1 MKNLGYILILSLF
14 LFLAYSCGGGSREAS
29 VPSFK
34 ETLTKEDTVAVLQ
47 RCDSC
52 MQALKAGEIDMALGM
67 LSLLQDDG
75 KVTPLTKSKT
85 DQLKRMFKLF
95 PVLAYQIDSYTFYS
109 YEVNEVKYT
118 IEFFE
123 KKAGDPTPNTIGF
136 MFNPIKCKDGWRLAV
151 KDAGQKLLDKSTD

>member
-1 MKNLGYILILSLF
+1 
-14 LFLAYSCGGGSREAS
+14 
-29 VPSFK
+29 
-34 ETLTKEDTVAVLQ
+34 
-47 RCDSC
+47 
-52 MQALKAGEIDMALGM
+52 MALGM

-75 KVTPLTKSKT
+75 KVTPLTKNKAE
-85 DQLKRMFKLF
+85 QLKKMFKLF

-136 MFNPIKCKDGWRLAV
+136 MFNPIKCKDGFMFNPIKCKDGWRLAV